1 MLENISKIF
10 NKNINEISILNN
22 FSNVLNEDNIKDI
35 FPIIP
40 SLFRLLRLMYAEL
53 KLVLKGANQIDFT
66 EVQLLA
72 IDVLE
77 ERPIEVVLGHDVS
90 HILVDEFQ
98 DTNDSQ
104 LKFIK
109 LLME

>member
-1 MLENISKIF
+1 
-10 NKNINEISILNN
+10 
-22 FSNVLNEDNIKDI
+22 
-35 FPIIP
+35 
-40 SLFRLLRLMYAEL
+40 MYAEL
-53 KLVLKGANQIDFT
+53 KIALKGKNQIDFT

-98 DTNDSQ
+98 DTND
-104 LKFIK
+104 FTIK
-109 LLME
+109 IY